1 MPTDTRQ
8 AMVLAAVEL
17 LRERGTDGVTLDD
30 LLARSGAPRGS
41 IYHHFPG
48 GRAQILDEAA
58 QLSGDA
64 IAALI
69 TRASSGG
76 PIQVLDAF
84 VSFWRKLLVG
94 NDFAASCPAVSIAVS
109 TPRDSALAKHAEQ
122 IFLTWHG
129 LLSDCFESDGLP
141 SDIANRLATVSL
153 AAIEGAVTMC
163 RAQASMQPLE
173 EVAGELKIL
182 VAARSLFA
190 ATPH

>member
-1 MPTDTRQ
+1 MATDTRR
-8 AMVLAAVEL
+8 AMVLAAVAL

-30 LLARSGAPRGS
+30 VLARSGAPRGS

-48 GRAQILDEAA
+48 GRAQILNEAA

-69 TRASSGG
+69 TRTSGG
-76 PIQVLDAF
+76 GPAQVLDAF
-84 VSFWRKLLVG
+84 VAFWRKLLTD
-94 NDFAASCPAVSIAVS
+94 NNFSASCPAVSITVS

-122 IFLTWHG
+122 IFHTWHS
-129 LLSDCFESDGLP
+129 LLADCFETDGLP
-141 SDIANRLATVSL
+141 TDIANRLATMSL

-173 EVAGELKIL
+173 DVATELEVL
-182 VAARSLFA
+182 VAARSIFA